1 MCAQAF
7 FEGGSASNYSIGG
20 IRAWFNREVDIT
32 VTPKRFEGFIDLGNV
47 VEAPQ
52 ESEKEVV
59 EHFTAKT
66 GTRKRD
72 RKVDRDITEDI
83 VITLDEPNLENLRGF
98 FRGDAVTDI
107 AVSTGGGSVV
117 DEVIKATREDTRI
130 LFKGFGATAIVVKDI
145 TDTTTFAITTDYT
158 EEAILGGWVGIAR
171 VAGGTIGDGDLLR
184 VSYTHDIRAHRQFAP
199 QTKRN
204 VEGQFLLFGVSDTGN
219 EFIRSFE
226 KVEIS
231 PEGSF
236 DFDDEDFSQF
246 QLRVAIL
253 DNTDNVPAFP
263 FGIFEHYGVGTDL

>member
-20 IRAWFNREVDIT
+20 IRAWFNREIDIT
-32 VTPKRFEGFIDLGNV
+32 VSPKRFEGFIDLGNV

-83 VITLDEPNLENLRGF
+83 VLTLDEPNLENLRGF
-98 FRGDAVTDI
+98 FRGDDVTDI

-117 DEVIKATREDTRI
+117 DEVIKATRTDLRI
-130 LFKGFGATAIVVKDI
+130 LFKGFNATNIVVKDI
-145 TDTTTFAITTDYT
+145 TGVTTHILDTDYSV
-158 EEAILGGWVGIAR
+158 EDILGGWKAIKRIGVGIA
-171 VAGGTIGDGDLLR
+171 DGDLLR
-184 VSYTHDIRAHRQFAP
+184 VTYNFDIRAHRQFAP
-199 QTKRN
+199 QTKLN

-246 QLRVAIL
+246 QLRVSIL
-253 DNTDNVPAFP
+253 DNTDSVPSFP